1 MQVSKFLKAAVF
13 ASALTLTGVAS
24 ATTYSTTLT
33 RNFGGFDLPFTTER
47 TTEKVSISYTDSSF
61 NLTGVIDPIL
71 TVLNGSNSGLFQ
83 SATLLKDA
91 DELFTW
97 APAGLDKTRFTFTAN
112 GLAAG
117 NYTLKFNLLG
127 GGFYTGSYTITPVPE
142 PESGAM
148 MLAGLVLTGLIS
160 RRKFSA

>member
-1 MQVSKFLKAAVF
+1 MQVSMFLKAAVF
-13 ASALTLTGVAS
+13 ASALTVASVAS
-24 ATTYSTTLT
+24 ATTSSTTLT
-33 RNFGGFDLPFTTER
+33 TTFGGYDLPLTSEL

-61 NLTGVIDPIL
+61 NLTGVIDPVL
-71 TVLNGSNSGLFQ
+71 TVLNGANSGLFQ

-97 APAGLDKTRFTFTAN
+97 APSGLDFTRFTFSAN

-142 PESGAM
+142 PENSAL
-148 MLAGLVLTGLIS
+148 MLAGLGLIGLIA